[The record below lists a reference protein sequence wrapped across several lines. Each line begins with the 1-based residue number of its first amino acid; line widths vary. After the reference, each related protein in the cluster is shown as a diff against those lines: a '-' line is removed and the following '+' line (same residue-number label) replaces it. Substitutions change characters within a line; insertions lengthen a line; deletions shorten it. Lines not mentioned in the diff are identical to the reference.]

1 MTLLD
6 GWTLVTACVSA
17 DLCSAVVVDGSISWV
32 LTQDKGGVVEQCK
45 ASEEQ
50 SALDSSKGTFIR
62 SRPIDPRLK
71 IPRTNRSASQTE
83 CLGVSGQ
90 LSNCRTVRPHAALLQ
105 LFAREKGLV
114 HSARECQTWDV

>member
-1 MTLLD
+1 MV
-6 GWTLVTACVSA
+6 G
-17 DLCSAVVVDGSISWV
+17 GSIDWV
-32 LTQDKGGVVEQCK
+32 LSQDKGGVVEQCK

-71 IPRTNRSASQTE
+71 KIPRTQRSASQTE

-90 LSNCRTVRPHAALLQ
+90 LSNCLTQYVRMLLCCNHSRKRKDSFIV
-105 LFAREKGLV
+105 LVNARPGTFDFLDYF
-114 HSARECQTWDV
+114 TIT